1 MSLSE
6 EMSNSALYALV
17 KQELRSQAALIEN
30 NTEKI
35 MRTIDDKI
43 RPLQE
48 ENQIL
53 KTEVEIL
60 NKKVNALENIT
71 KQNNIIIHGLK
82 ENDTSY
88 TQLIKNVTHLF
99 EKLEVKVGNSDINKI
114 HRIGRKKEEKIRPVL
129 ISFTTY
135 SKKIEILKNKK
146 KVPEKIYITEDFTKA
161 TLEKRKELQGE
172 LKLEREKGNK
182 VYIKNNKLVVRHKE
196 NEKRKRE
203 DSTSPSRQYMLAPEH
218 QEEDRGSKG
227 IIAPAKL
234 HRTDPFAYMRSRSNS
249 ITDTTTP
256 KA

>member
-6 EMSNSALYALV
+6 EMSNSALYTLV

-30 NTEKI
+30 NTEKN
-35 MRTIDDKI
+35 MGTIDDKI

-48 ENQIL
+48 EKQIL

-99 EKLEVKVGNSDINKI
+99 EILEVKVGNSDINKI

-129 ISFTTY
+129 ISFNTY

-161 TLEKRKELQGE
+161 TLEKR
-172 LKLEREKGNK
+172 
-182 VYIKNNKLVVRHKE
+182 VH
-196 NEKRKRE
+196 
-203 DSTSPSRQYMLAPEH
+203 
-218 QEEDRGSKG
+218 
-227 IIAPAKL
+227 
-234 HRTDPFAYMRSRSNS
+234 
-249 ITDTTTP
+249 
-256 KA
+256 